1 MVFVFV
7 CKVKGGRMTKV
18 VSLDL
23 NLAELGKLSCTCLVP
38 SRFRIDNV
46 IACGWSLLDANGG
59 MWGII
64 TEAEEFSGLHLY
76 KKMYKKD
83 TSADLFNEL

>member
-7 CKVKGGRMTKV
+7 GKVQRGRMTKV

-38 SRFRIDNV
+38 SHFRIDNV
-46 IACGWSLLDANGG
+46 IACGWSLQDASGG

-76 KKMYKKD
+76 KKD